1 MSIDFDFSE
10 LNQLSADLGE
20 APVKMIPLVRKAV
33 EITARN
39 IKDDWRDEAV
49 KLSGAHA
56 KRYPYSISYDMGL
69 DVDGSI
75 SADVGPEHKKN
86 GKQGMLALA
95 LEDARGGVMSRP
107 QNAGRKAAKKN
118 EQDFMNGLAKA
129 AEEAI

>member
-39 IKDDWRDEAV
+39 IKDDWKSNVPDIQSRGSRLFEQ
-49 KLSGAHA
+49 
-56 KRYPYSISYDMGL
+56 SIDYDLGL
-69 DVDGSI
+69 DADGAI
-75 SADVGPEHKKN
+75 TAEIGPNLKRA
-86 GKQGMLALA
+86 GGSFGL
-95 LEDARGGVMSRP
+95 LEDAPGGVLSRP
-107 QNAGRKAAKKN
+107 QHAGRKAAKKN

>member
-1 MSIDFDFSE
+1 VSIDFDFSE

-39 IKDDWRDEAV
+39 IKDDWQEGAA
-49 KLSGAHA
+49 KASGQHA
-56 KRYPYSISYDMGL
+56 RLFPKSIDYDMGL
-69 DVDGSI
+69 DADGAI
-75 SADVGPEHKKN
+75 TAEIGPN
-86 GKQGMLALA
+86 LGRVQGSLGI
-95 LEDARGGVMSRP
+95 LEDAPGGVMSRP

-118 EQDFMNGLAKA
+118 EQDFMDGLAKA

>member
-10 LNQLSADLGE
+10 LNKLTADLGQ

-39 IKDDWRDEAV
+39 IKDDWQSSAA
-49 KLSGAHA
+49 KASGQHA
-56 KRYPYSISYDMGL
+56 RLFPKSIDYDMGL
-69 DVDGSI
+69 DSDGAI
-75 SADVGPEHKKN
+75 TAEIGPN
-86 GKQGMLALA
+86 LGRVQGSLGI
-95 LEDARGGVMSRP
+95 LEDSPGGVRSRP

-118 EQDFMNGLAKA
+118 EQDFMDGLAKA

>member
-39 IKDDWRDEAV
+39 IKDDWQEGAA
-49 KLSGAHA
+49 KSSGQHA
-56 KRYPYSISYDMGL
+56 RLFPKSIDYDMGL
-69 DVDGSI
+69 EVDGAI
-75 SADVGPEHKKN
+75 TAEIGPN
-86 GKQGMLALA
+86 RGRVQGSLGI
-95 LEDARGGVMSRP
+95 LEDAPGGVMSRP

-118 EQDFMNGLAKA
+118 EQDFMDGLAKA